1 MKIFD
6 YDVFR
11 QCFNIRSQDTGPFLP
26 EGVGSGADFYY
37 IHYWPAGLQLSI
49 MQHSVQAFGTGQH
62 FVIRKQS
69 ASRLCS

>member
-11 QCFNIRSQDTGPFLP
+11 QCSNIRSQDRGPFLP
-26 EGVGSGADFYY
+26 ESVGSGADSYY

-49 MQHSVQAFGTGQH
+49 MQLSVQGYGPDQH
-62 FVIRKQS
+62 FVIRKQTKCF
-69 ASRLCS
+69 LVM